1 MPLYE
6 YECSKCHFTLELM
19 QKVGDP
25 PPKKCP
31 KCGGAL
37 KKRLSP
43 PALQFK
49 GSGWYITDY
58 AQNKSSGK
66 EGKKEKKPSA
76 EKEVPSKE
84 PKDTKPSNPS
94 D

>member
-6 YECSKCHFTLELM
+6 YECSNCHFALELM
-19 QKVGDP
+19 QKVSDP

-58 AQNKSSGK
+58 AQGKSSDK
-66 EGKKEKKPSA
+66 EG
-76 EKEVPSKE
+76 EKEAPSKE
-84 PKDTKPSNPS
+84 SKDTKPSNPS